1 VVEKGVEVVL
11 ASPKGGKAPLDPSS
25 VEAFKDDEQC
35 KKFKAE
41 KLSLTENT
49 EKLSSFV
56 GKTDEFAAIFYV
68 GGHGRECY
76 IVLLDNVLIH

>member
-1 VVEKGVEVVL
+1 MGLEAVI

-35 KKFKAE
+35 RKFMAE

-49 EKLSSFV
+49 EKLSSFI
-56 GKTDEFAAIFYV
+56 GKADQFAAIFYV
-68 GGHGRECY
+68 GGHGRE
-76 IVLLDNVLIH
+76 